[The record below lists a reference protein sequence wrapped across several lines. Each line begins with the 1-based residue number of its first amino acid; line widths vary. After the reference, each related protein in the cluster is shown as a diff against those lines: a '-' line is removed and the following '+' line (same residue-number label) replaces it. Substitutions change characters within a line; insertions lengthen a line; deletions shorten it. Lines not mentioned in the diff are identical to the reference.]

1 MKLSTKSQHA
11 VTAMIDLALN
21 DNVRTITLSEI
32 SKNQGISLSYLE
44 QLFAKMRKAELV
56 SGVRGPGGGYRL
68 ARKPYEITIAQI
80 VNSIDEARKV
90 FPTDSN
96 EKPYV
101 SHSMWKVLSL
111 KINEFLNQ
119 MTLADFTNTQLIH
132 ILDNEQFG
140 PQKEQNEALSAS
152 CDQTLETVSQS
163 ESKPLNTLYDQP
175 PSVAETDASVDGS
188 ADSSGDT
195 QTSDAISAKYNGRS
209 TA

>member
-21 DNVRTITLSEI
+21 DNVRTITLAEI

-80 VNSIDEARKV
+80 INSIDEKSKS
-90 FPTDSN
+90 FPT
-96 EKPYV
+96 EPREQPYV
-101 SHSMWKVLSL
+101 SHSMWSILSL

-119 MTLADFTNTQLIH
+119 MTLADFTDKRLITQSGNDQSNLNDDSSQTIH
-132 ILDNEQFG
+132 INKDSFDGTPKSHSL
-140 PQKEQNEALSAS
+140 K
-152 CDQTLETVSQS
+152 SQS
-163 ESKPLNTLYDQP
+163 DHKVDS
-175 PSVAETDASVDGS
+175 ETNVS
-188 ADSSGDT
+188 ADTRYRRNDFYKT
-195 QTSDAISAKYNGRS
+195 
-209 TA
+209 

>member
-80 VNSIDEARKV
+80 VNSIDESKKI

-119 MTLADFTNTQLIH
+119 MTLADFTNTQVIQM
-132 ILDNEQFG
+132 LDNEQFG
-140 PQKEQNEALSAS
+140 PQSEQNEESSDSYDQPLESTRQSA
-152 CDQTLETVSQS
+152 
-163 ESKPLNTLYDQP
+163 SKPLNTLYDQP
-175 PSVAETDASVDGS
+175 PSEPETDVS
-188 ADSSGDT
+188 ADESLDSSADT
-195 QTSDAISAKYNGRS
+195 QTSETISAKYSGRS
-209 TA
+209 VA